1 MSSDAISDDEQPEV
15 DDSTLSEV
23 VRRPTITAG
32 DLSQVADASPAVTTE
47 DLARDLEAIASKPGG
62 PTERELLGELLRQVR
77 RIGEH
82 LGIASTASCD
92 ENPMAK
98 EQIDA
103 LFDGMRPT
111 LQKAVAEAIRNAPEV
126 RRMERYIEEISDLRE
141 SVRRIERNIHS
152 SSDPRD
158 IDSQVIPATTP
169 DKRPDKSKPERLQP
183 APRPVEKRPPSEGET

>member
-23 VRRPTITAG
+23 VRRPTRTSG
-32 DLSQVADASPAVTTE
+32 DLSQVADASPAITTE
-47 DLARDLEAIASKPGG
+47 DLARDLEAIASKPGV
-62 PTERELLGELLRQVR
+62 PTERELLEELLRQVR

-82 LGIASTASCD
+82 LGVASTASYN

-103 LFDGMRPT
+103 LFDRMRPR

-141 SVRRIERNIHS
+141 SLRRIERNIHS

-158 IDSQVIPATTP
+158 IDSQVIPATTR
-169 DKRPDKSKPERLQP
+169 DKRPDKGKPERLHP
-183 APRPVEKRPPSEGET
+183 APRPVEKRPPGEGET

>member
-1 MSSDAISDDEQPEV
+1 MSSDAISDDEQREV

-23 VRRPTITAG
+23 VRRPTRTAG

-62 PTERELLGELLRQVR
+62 PTERELLEELLRQVR

-82 LGIASTASCD
+82 LGIASTASYD

-103 LFDGMRPT
+103 LFDRMRPR

-141 SVRRIERNIHS
+141 SLRRIERNIRS
-152 SSDPRD
+152 SSDPSRH
-158 IDSQVIPATTP
+158 
-169 DKRPDKSKPERLQP
+169 R
-183 APRPVEKRPPSEGET
+183 